1 MAKRIAQNKKL
12 RVRNTVSGKPKGNP
26 PSGFSRASGGN
37 RRATLLM
44 GVELA
49 RVERQKRKIREFYDE

>member
-12 RVRNTVSGKPKGNP
+12 RVRNTVSGKPKGKP
-26 PSGFSRASGGN
+26 FSGFSRASGGK
-37 RRATLLM
+37 RRSTPLM

-49 RVERQKRKIREFYDE
+49 RLERQKRKIREFYEE